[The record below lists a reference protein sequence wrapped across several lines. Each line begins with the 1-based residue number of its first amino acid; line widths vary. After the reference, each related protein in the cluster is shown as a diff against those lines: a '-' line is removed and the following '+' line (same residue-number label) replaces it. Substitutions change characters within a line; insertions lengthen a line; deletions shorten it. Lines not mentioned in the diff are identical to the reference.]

1 MASTYMAYHAL
12 SLFDMHQSLLP
23 NVTENTPLQA
33 RRRVFGQLAALLY
46 VATKSISAAA
56 LMPTDNSIGLKNLA
70 NKFRLSASQ
79 VQAFRSWLQLIVH
92 QQLNRGPTPRWQ
104 QRDCAGLVRFAS
116 AEALRSHDKAWLK
129 ANGFLGKKLP
139 PELSL
144 SAEQASELR
153 HAWLRAD
160 GSQGAFVSA
169 LELVQNNT
177 LPVGRDMAHAEVAD
191 VLLFDQ
197 GQAQHLMIWMGQYM
211 AYHTGTVTP
220 EDNGLRAYP
229 LAQLM
234 AWKDTRWQPHAG
246 NPNFIG
252 IFRLFFLNKAF

>member
-1 MASTYMAYHAL
+1 MAYHAL
-12 SLFDMHQSLLP
+12 SLFNMRHTMP
-23 NVTENTPLQA
+23 KPTENMPSLA
-33 RRRVFGQLAALLY
+33 RRRIFGQLIALFY
-46 VATKSISAAA
+46 MATQSISATA
-56 LMPTDNSIGLKNLA
+56 LMSSDNNLGLK
-70 NKFRLSASQ
+70 KLSSKLQLSTNQ
-79 VQAFRSWLQLIVH
+79 VQAFRSWLQFIVH

-116 AEALRSHDKAWLK
+116 AEALRSHDKTWLK

-144 SAEQASELR
+144 SAEQVSELR

-177 LPVGRDMAHAEVAD
+177 LPIGRDMAHAEVAD
-191 VLLFDQ
+191 LLLFDQ

-211 AYHTGTVTP
+211 AYHTGMVTP

-252 IFRLFFLNKAF
+252 IFRLLFLNKAF